1 MLNHSRP
8 GSGETRTYDP
18 RDETPRHHAS
28 FVGRSA
34 LGWGHI
40 SLRRLLRDKL
50 KRLYF
55 AFYKLGVRLGAYIL
69 PTHDYVSEPNIIE
82 LERTIEELR
91 EC

>member
-1 MLNHSRP
+1 MILV
-8 GSGETRTYDP
+8 TRRRVTMP
-18 RDETPRHHAS
+18 AS
-28 FVGRSA
+28 LGAQPS
-34 LGWGHI
+34 GWGHI

-55 AFYKLGVRLGAYIL
+55 AFYKLGVRLGVYIL